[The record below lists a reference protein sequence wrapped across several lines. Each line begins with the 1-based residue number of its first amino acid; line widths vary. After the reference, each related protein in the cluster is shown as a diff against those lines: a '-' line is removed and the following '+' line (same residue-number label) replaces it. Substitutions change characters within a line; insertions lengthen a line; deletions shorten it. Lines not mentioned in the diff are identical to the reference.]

1 MPKSSKLLPP
11 VVRLRRFYYRG
22 NFMNRTFIPSGTRN
36 VSIKKL
42 PGTASLTGMFLL
54 FILPLAL
61 LLYNELHE
69 IHKWVEFTQ
78 RERIGL
84 EYNRSLRKL
93 MEDLMQHRGMT
104 NAYLSGDGSFT
115 ERIEI
120 EHSEIKNDI
129 REVDALNGKYGRLL
143 NTDDKWEAFK
153 ESWQER
159 EHTEYT
165 LSSGESFDSHTAMIA
180 DIMALM
186 SHVGETSNLIL
197 DPELTT
203 HYLMDSVT
211 FKLPVLA
218 ENIGQARAV
227 GVRAAVKRKYD
238 EGEKRRF
245 IVLAGLIRS
254 SYAEVDDRVQKVLKS
269 DSDLDPRLA
278 RHVEGFSVDIK
289 NFLDTFDREI
299 ISADTITINARDYY
313 ETVTKA
319 IDVGFNLY
327 DKKASLLDRLLWSR
341 IHAYE
346 REKYLFGFALMVM
359 SGLFIYTFTGFRRNL
374 SKLQV
379 AEEGLRRQVEFERL
393 ITSISG
399 AFIDFSTA
407 DTDRTINEALQRMG
421 EFAEANRSYVFLFS
435 DDSSRMD
442 NAYEWCA
449 EGTEPAAEKFKSLW
463 VSDFP
468 WSTRKLKDS
477 EIVHIKNADDFPPD
491 AEGEKNLFLA
501 RGNKSFVLVPMMNR
515 ERMIGFLGFDSVR
528 AERGWMESDIEL
540 LKTVG
545 NILVN
550 TLERREADK
559 RLVHLAVTDPL
570 TQIYNRLKFNNA
582 LDIEIQR
589 ATRHK
594 RIFSLMM
601 FDIDHFKDVNDSFG
615 HEVGDETLKTLTNIV
630 SRHVRVTDTFARWG
644 GEEFVILVVE
654 TPAEGGRMFAEKLR
668 KEIEETSFGIA
679 GKITCSFGVTQFKV
693 TDDIT
698 SIIKRV
704 DEALYEA
711 KKTGRNRACIR

>member
-1 MPKSSKLLPP
+1 
-11 VVRLRRFYYRG
+11 
-22 NFMNRTFIPSGTRN
+22 MNRPFIPSSTRN
-36 VSIKKL
+36 APIKKL
-42 PGTASLTGMFLL
+42 PKMAGLTGMFLL
-54 FILPLAL
+54 FILPLVL

-69 IHKWVEFTQ
+69 INKWVEFTQ

-93 MEDLMQHRGMT
+93 MEDLMHHRGMT

-115 ERIEI
+115 DSIET

-129 REVDALNGKYGRLL
+129 MEIDSLNGRYGRLL
-143 NTDDKWEAFK
+143 KTDDKWQAFK

-165 LSSGESFDSHTAMIA
+165 LSPRESFDSHTALIA

-197 DPELTT
+197 DPQLTT
-203 HYLMDSVT
+203 YYLMDSVT

-218 ENIGQARAV
+218 ENIGQARSA
-227 GVRAAVKRKYD
+227 GVRAAVKRDYD
-238 EGEKRRF
+238 EDEKRRF

-254 SYAEVDDRVQKVLKS
+254 SYAEADDRVQKVLN
-269 DSDLDPRLA
+269 SDLGHEPRLA
-278 RHVEGFSVDIK
+278 RHVEGFNADIK

-299 ISADTITINARDYY
+299 INADAITINAKDYY
-313 ETVTKA
+313 ETITKA
-319 IDVGFNLY
+319 IDAGFNLY

-341 IHAYE
+341 IHEYE
-346 REKYLFGFALMVM
+346 REKYLFGLALMVM
-359 SGLFIYTFTGFRRNL
+359 AGLFIYTFTGFRRNL

-379 AEEGLRRQVEFERL
+379 AEEGLRHQVEFERL
-393 ITSISG
+393 ITSISS
-399 AFIDFSTA
+399 AFINFSTS

-421 EFAEANRSYVFLFS
+421 EFAEADRSYVFLFS

-449 EGTEPAAEKFKSLW
+449 EGTEPAAKKFKSLK
-463 VSDFP
+463 VSYFP
-468 WSTRKLKDS
+468 WSTRKLKDF

-491 AEGEKNLFLA
+491 AGGEKDLFLA
-501 RGNKSFVLVPMMNR
+501 RGIKSFVLVPMMNR
-515 ERMIGFLGFDSVR
+515 ERVIGFLGFDSVSE
-528 AERGWMESDIEL
+528 ERRWMESDIEL

-550 TLERREADK
+550 TLERREADQ
-559 RLVHLAVTDPL
+559 RLVRLAVTDPL

-582 LDIEIQR
+582 LEIEIAR
-589 ATRHK
+589 ARRHK
-594 RIFSLMM
+594 RVFSLLM
-601 FDIDHFKDVNDSFG
+601 FDIDHFKDINDSFG

-654 TPAEGGRMFAEKLR
+654 TPAEGGGIFAEKLR

-679 GKITCSFGVTQFKV
+679 GKVTCSFGVTQFKE

-698 SIIKRV
+698 GITKRV

-711 KKTGRNRACIR
+711 KGSGRNRVCVR